1 MDEEIIL
8 KRDCEAVLIP
18 AGTPITL
25 QAGEPVVI
33 TQALGGSYTVII
45 HGNMARI
52 ANRDADAL
60 GKEVVPPNPAAQVPT
75 PAPASGATPADAP
88 GQAAA
93 ETLTE
98 EQVLDTLRSCYDPE
112 IPVNIVDLGLVYD
125 LQILPLPSGG
135 HRVEIKMTL
144 TAPGC
149 GMGPV
154 LQQDVES
161 KVMALPGVKESAVL
175 LVWEPQWNRDM
186 LSEAAKLQLGL
197 M

>member
-1 MDEEIIL
+1 MSDEIIL

-18 AGTPITL
+18 AGTKITL

-33 TQALGGSYTVII
+33 TQALGGSYTVVI

-52 ANRDADAL
+52 ESKDADAL
-60 GKEVVPPNPAAQVPT
+60 GKEPAIAPT
-75 PAPASGATPADAP
+75 APAPAPDGGPL
-88 GQAAA
+88 
-93 ETLTE
+93 EE
-98 EQVLDTLRSCYDPE
+98 EQVYERLRTCFDPE

-125 LQILPLPSGG
+125 LQIGQLPDGAY
-135 HRVEIKMTL
+135 RVEVKMTL

-154 LQQDVES
+154 LQQDVET
-161 KVMALPGVKESAVL
+161 KVLSIPGVKEAAVH
-175 LVWEPQWNRDM
+175 LVWEPPWNRDM
-186 LSEAAKLQLGL
+186 LTDAAKLQLGL

>member
-1 MDEEIIL
+1 MDQQIIL
-8 KRDCEAVLIP
+8 KRDCEAILIP
-18 AGTPITL
+18 AGAKITL
-25 QAGEPVVI
+25 QAGEPVVV

-52 ANRDADAL
+52 ASRDADAL
-60 GKEVVPPNPAAQVPT
+60 GIE
-75 PAPASGATPADAP
+75 PAPPSPATALPPPPSQAQP
-88 GQAAA
+88 SQNPQAAA
-93 ETLTE
+93 DRVVTE
-98 EQVLDTLRSCYDPE
+98 EQVLDTLRTCYDPE

-125 LQILPLPSGG
+125 LQILRLPTGG
-135 HRVEIKMTL
+135 SRVEIKMTL

-175 LVWEPQWNRDM
+175 LVWEPPWNRDM

>member
-1 MDEEIIL
+1 MDEPIIL
-8 KRDCEAVLIP
+8 KRNCEAVLIP
-18 AGTPITL
+18 AGTKVTL
-25 QAGEPVVI
+25 QAGEPVTI

-52 ANRDADAL
+52 AGDDADAL
-60 GKEVVPPNPAAQVPT
+60 GKETLP
-75 PAPASGATPADAP
+75 PAPAASTSGAQGLPAAD
-88 GQAAA
+88 GQGAKP
-93 ETLTE
+93 ETLKE
-98 EQVLDTLRSCYDPE
+98 EEILNTLRTCYDPE

-125 LQILPLPSGG
+125 LQILPLPGAG

-161 KVMALPGVKESAVL
+161 KVLALPGVKEAAVF
-175 LVWEPQWNRDM
+175 LVWEPQWNREM
-186 LSEAAKLQLGL
+186 LSDAAKLQLGL